1 MFFHRDDAVAHR
13 LSLSGD
19 RPLAKIEVT
28 SSYWASTPEEAVL
41 MSGARNR
48 SEKRWIGQRLGGVL
62 RGSPLPYRCHR
73 TPLTHSPERLSWL
86 PKQIK
91 TFKIDCNFKGRT
103 SEPLRQRPDKP
114 EPLFALCRYTD
125 RWCGVFDRQTFC
137 RSVPGRRLQVFS
149 CVLKGSH
156 GSVPG

>member
-62 RGSPLPYRCHR
+62 RESPLPYRCHR
-73 TPLTHSPERLSWL
+73 TPLTHSPER
-86 PKQIK
+86 
-91 TFKIDCNFKGRT
+91 
-103 SEPLRQRPDKP
+103 
-114 EPLFALCRYTD
+114 
-125 RWCGVFDRQTFC
+125 
-137 RSVPGRRLQVFS
+137 
-149 CVLKGSH
+149 
-156 GSVPG
+156 